1 MGSKN
6 NQTKVAVITGS
17 SRGIGK
23 AIALRL
29 ARDGFRIVVNDV
41 VSQQDLDKVVEEIR
55 SLGAEAVGVVADI
68 SDANQ
73 VKELFKQAVSAF
85 GTVHVLVNNA
95 GIARDNLLIRISD
108 EEWDETLRINLTGT
122 FLCTR
127 EAIRIMMRNR
137 QGRIINVASVVGL
150 TGNVG
155 QAHYAASKAGVIGF
169 TRSVAKEY
177 GSRGITV
184 NAVAP
189 GYIETAMTAGFTE
202 EARQSLLSRI
212 PLGRPGS
219 PEEVAAVVA
228 FLASDEASYVN
239 GQVIPVDG
247 GMT

>member
-1 MGSKN
+1 MGSKVSHN
-6 NQTKVAVITGS
+6 KIAVVTGGA
-17 SRGIGK
+17 RGIGK
-23 AIALRL
+23 AIAFRL
-29 ARDGFRIVVNDV
+29 ARDGFSLVINDV
-41 VSQQDLDKVVEEIR
+41 GSQEELNKTAEEIK
-55 SLGAEAVGVVADI
+55 SLGREAVGVLADI
-68 SDANQ
+68 SDVNQ
-73 VKELFKQAVSAF
+73 VKELFKQAVRSF

-108 EEWDETLRINLTGT
+108 EEWDETLRVNLTGT

-155 QAHYAASKAGVIGF
+155 QAHDAASKAGVIGF

-189 GYIETAMTAGFTE
+189 GYIETAMTAGFTP
-202 EARQSLLSRI
+202 EARQSLVSRI
-212 PLGRPGS
+212 PLGHPGT